1 MVWLRRAL
9 PFLGVLILLGL
20 IYDGFIFYS
29 RANRNREEKQAL
41 ADRAAE
47 QERKTAAAYGG
58 LGLKILTFYAA
69 HVPDRPT
76 SLCYG
81 VTGAKT
87 VRMEPPVD
95 GVWPALTRCVQ
106 VSPKK
111 DTEYKLIAED
121 KAGHAVTQSVAVH
134 VRP

>member
-1 MVWLRRAL
+1 MIWLRRVL
-9 PFLGVLILLGL
+9 PFLGVLIALGL
-20 IYDGFIFYS
+20 IYDAFIFYS
-29 RANRNREEKQAL
+29 RANRNSEEKQAQ
-41 ADRAAE
+41 ADRTAE
-47 QERKTAAAYGG
+47 KERSTAQAYGG

-69 HVPDRPT
+69 HEAGRPT
-76 SLCYG
+76 NLCYG

-111 DTEYKLIAED
+111 DTEYRLIAED
-121 KAGHAVTQSVAVH
+121 EAGHSVTQSVT

>member
-9 PFLGVLILLGL
+9 PFLGVLIVLGL

-29 RANRNREEKQAL
+29 RAKRNREEKQAQG
-41 ADRAAE
+41 DRAAE

-58 LGLKILTFYAA
+58 LDLKILTFYAA
-69 HVPDRPT
+69 HVPNHPT
-76 SLCYG
+76 NLCYG

-106 VSPKK
+106 VSPRK

-121 KAGHAVTQSVAVH
+121 EAGHSVTQNVTVR